1 MVNGNIYL
9 NINTAF
15 ETRGLELCVR
25 VKESVIIHEN
35 EMKNTHRMEYNQV
48 TKREESKQVSEW
60 VRVEKKKN
68 TEHYLKINLLL
79 QQCTIISLDLD
90 SMHILSV
97 SCYHIACLGVLNIM
111 MMMYL
116 LLLSIK

>member
-35 EMKNTHRMEYNQV
+35 EMKNTHRM
-48 TKREESKQVSEW
+48 
-60 VRVEKKKN
+60 
-68 TEHYLKINLLL
+68 
-79 QQCTIISLDLD
+79 
-90 SMHILSV
+90 
-97 SCYHIACLGVLNIM
+97 
-111 MMMYL
+111 
-116 LLLSIK
+116 